1 VNEGSLF
8 FFITYYLSV
17 FFSFV
22 FYVIFARKSGIPLYS
37 FSNVFYFSGLILS
50 YLPGYFVASGK
61 IDVVVEAVS
70 YWGFDYELMLIYL
83 ITAVIVPF
91 SIIAGSY
98 AAGKKYIKVLPRRQ
112 FNLRY
117 KFLLIFSVFYL
128 FYYLLWLPS
137 IPIFELFKSGLS
149 QAYDSRL
156 RITHGYTYLNPPFIL
171 RYWRNII
178 QNLMV
183 LLFFIY
189 FIKAYQSKKAKAFT
203 NINFLMF
210 FSLILFCYTYNIEK
224 AAVIQFFI
232 ACFFLVRIV
241 DLNFDYSWSDFKK
254 IISLKGLLLLSTLFV
269 LLIIVS
275 KYFMGGDYTYAF
287 SRIARQDASNYLQIQ
302 YIRNSGFLGVSGLDS
317 AWLKPLGVQPAPDV
331 SVMAIQEMYYRDL
344 EDGAGSAGGMFATNL
359 FFSFGWFFIAF
370 VFLYVFILSF
380 LDKVLRNTIF
390 KNNDSNV
397 KIVILSFY
405 LILAVNLSIAALANF
420 KYIFSFTYVLNPQVI
435 ILLLFCLIFVR
446 FKLINKH

>member
-1 VNEGSLF
+1 MIAIYYCVIIMS
-8 FFITYYLSV
+8 FIAYLI
-17 FFSFV
+17 
-22 FYVIFARKSGIPLYS
+22 YAKKTQIPLYS

-83 ITAVIVPF
+83 MTAVMVPF
-91 SIIAGSY
+91 ALITGSY
-98 AAGKKYIKVLPRRQ
+98 VAGKKYITVLPRRQ

-117 KFLLIFSVFYL
+117 KILLIFSISYL
-128 FYYLLWLPS
+128 FYYLFWLPS

-156 RITHGYTYLNPPFIL
+156 RITHGFTHLNPPFIL

-189 FIKAYQSKKAKAFT
+189 FIKTYKNKKNKTFT
-203 NINFLMF
+203 NINFLLF
-210 FSLILFCYTYNIEK
+210 FLLIVFCYTYNLEK

-232 ACFFLVRIV
+232 ACFFLVRIL
-241 DLNFDYSWSDFKK
+241 DLNFDYKWSDFNK
-254 IISLKGLLLLSTLFV
+254 IVSFKGLALLSTLFV

-302 YIRNSGFLGVSGLDS
+302 YIRNSGFLGASGLDS
-317 AWLKPLGVQPAPDV
+317 AWLTPLGVHPAPNL
-331 SVMAIQEMYYRDL
+331 SVMAIQEMYPRDL
-344 EDGAGSAGGMFATNL
+344 EDGAGAAGGMFATNL
-359 FFSFGWFFIAF
+359 FFSFGWFFIPF
-370 VFLYVFILSF
+370 CFLYVFILSF
-380 LDKVLRNTIF
+380 LDRILRNSIA
-390 KNNDSNV
+390 KNQEKDTQLV
-397 KIVILSFY
+397 LLSFY
-405 LILAVNLSIAALANF
+405 LIITANLAISALASY
-420 KYIFSFTYVLNPQVI
+420 KYVFSFTYIFSPEII
-435 ILLLFCLIFVR
+435 ILLLFCLFFVR
-446 FKLINKH
+446 FNLINKR